1 MTKQFD
7 QLLTQDLPA
16 LNDLLKFKGQQL
28 IAPPAAQVA
37 ANSTT
42 GDAIG
47 TTGATGLVPTDFRL
61 SY

>member
-7 QLLTQDLPA
+7 QLLAQDLPA
-16 LNDLLKFKGQQL
+16 LNESLKSKGQQS
-28 IAPPAAQVA
+28 IAPPAAKVA

-47 TTGATGLVPTDFRL
+47 TTGALAQRV
-61 SY
+61 